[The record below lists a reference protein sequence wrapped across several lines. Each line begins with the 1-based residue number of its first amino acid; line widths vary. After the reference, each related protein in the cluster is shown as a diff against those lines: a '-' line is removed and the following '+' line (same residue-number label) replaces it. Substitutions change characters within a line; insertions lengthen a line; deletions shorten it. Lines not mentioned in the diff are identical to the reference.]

1 MNFLSLSLISR
12 LALAT
17 AIGMTPVAV
26 FAQTD
31 GRAVSS
37 EPASATPVPTEAAA
51 RADALLARMTRD
63 EKLQLIHG
71 YFPPMAAQ
79 TPGAPVAKSPGS
91 E

>member
-37 EPASATPVPTEAAA
+37 EPASMM
-51 RADALLARMTRD
+51 LA
-63 EKLQLIHG
+63 IAG
-71 YFPPMAAQ
+71 
-79 TPGAPVAKSPGS
+79 
-91 E
+91 